1 MDKIGSYKQLSENK
15 KLVYDKGTGFWWTTT
30 KEGKLTYYTV
40 DSDNEPVYKTE
51 GILPKGPASNNFY
64 NLFFHNGNSMLL
76 VVSMHKRMMEIT
88 QEKFMYGMEK
98 TGLNLN
104 NHLMMFLV
112 IAT

>member
-1 MDKIGSYKQLSENK
+1 MENYQRRK
-15 KLVYDKGTGFWWTTT
+15 
-30 KEGKLTYYTV
+30 TYLLY
-40 DSDNEPVYKTE
+40 SRFNNEPVYKTE

-64 NLFFHNGNSMLL
+64 NLFFHNGKLYA
-76 VVSMHKRMMEIT
+76 T
-88 QEKFMYGMEK
+88 GGFYAQENDGNYPGEVQYGMEK